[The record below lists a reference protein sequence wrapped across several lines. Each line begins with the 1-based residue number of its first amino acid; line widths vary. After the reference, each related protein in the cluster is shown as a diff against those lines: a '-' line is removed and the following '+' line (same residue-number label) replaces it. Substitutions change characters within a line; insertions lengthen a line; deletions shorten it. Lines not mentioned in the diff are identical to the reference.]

1 VKTTLNAVHQL
12 WMWSVATLRYSY
24 YSSNITI
31 LCQQLHS

>member
-24 YSSNITI
+24 YS
-31 LCQQLHS
+31 LLER